1 MSQVSISLR
10 RTAARRLAATGA
22 AGIAIFLMFASS
34 SNAQVELTTPLF
46 YNAGPLPMKVGI
58 GDLDQDGDKDLLVIN
73 RQGHLRIRFNNGA
86 GCFSDSEQRNGV
98 WRLPDETVWPH
109 RPSMSDGVLGDL
121 DGDGRVDLTATS
133 GDLEGTVSVSIG
145 LDNGTFAPPLSYNA
159 CSSVKNLAVGDLN
172 ADGAND
178 LAVTS
183 NCFKATI
190 LLNDGF
196 GGLAARGSFGSGYT
210 TTGIAMN
217 DLDGDGDNDVA
228 FLSTGLSSVSVILN
242 NGDGTFGAAGGA
254 AVGDNPW
261 DLALVDL
268 DGDAHPDLI
277 TVNVYSNDVSVLRN
291 DGHGKFPALASF
303 GVGAGPE
310 ALAAGDLDRD
320 GRIDLAVANGGS
332 NDVSILLNAGHGA
345 FASPIRVGAGISPND
360 VALEDLD
367 GDSRLDIVVLNR
379 LSENLAVFL
388 NRQASGCPAPPVEPP
403 NDIFVPIFTK
413 AIVDGPR
420 RLVVLNW
427 GTDARS
433 STVTVFR
440 NGVKLANAPNTSY
453 FWDDVT
459 RKKGRTFTYEVCET
473 GAFRSCSALSTVTF

>member
-1 MSQVSISLR
+1 MTQRPSPLR
-10 RTAARRLAATGA
+10 QAAARRLATMGA
-22 AGIAIFLMFASS
+22 AGIAIFLMSASS
-34 SNAQVELTTPLF
+34 SSAQVELTSPLF

-58 GDLDQDGDKDLLVIN
+58 GDLDRDGDKDLLVIN

-86 GCFSDSEQRNGV
+86 GCFSDSQQHSGV

-109 RPSMSDGVLGDL
+109 TPSMSDGVLGDL
-121 DGDGRVDLTATS
+121 DGDGRVDLTATT

-145 LDNGTFAPPLSYNA
+145 LGNGSFAPPLRYNA

-172 ADGAND
+172 ADGVND

-196 GGLAARGSFGSGYT
+196 GGLTVQGSFGSGYT

-268 DGDAHPDLI
+268 NGDTHPDLI
-277 TVNVYSNDVSVLRN
+277 TVNLYSNDASVLWN
-291 DGHGKFPALASF
+291 DGHGNFSALTSL
-303 GVGAGPE
+303 GVGTGPE
-310 ALAAGDLDRD
+310 ALATGDLDGN
-320 GRIDLAVANGGS
+320 GRPDLAVANGGS
-332 NDVSILLNAGHGA
+332 NDLSILLNAGHGV
-345 FASPIRVGAGISPND
+345 FASPIRVGAGLSPND
-360 VALEDLD
+360 VALDDLD
-367 GDSRLDIVVLNR
+367 GDSHLDIVVLNR
-379 LSENLAVFL
+379 LSEDLAVFL
-388 NRQASGCPAPPVEPP
+388 NRKSSGCPAPPVEPP
-403 NDIFVPIFTK
+403 NNIFVPIFTK
-413 AIVDGPR
+413 ALVDGQR
-420 RLVVLNW
+420 RLVTLNW
-427 GTDARS
+427 GTDVRS
-433 STVTVFR
+433 STVAVFR

-459 RKKGRTFTYEVCET
+459 RKKGRTFTYKVCET
-473 GAFRSCSALSTVTF
+473 GAFSSCSALSTVAF